1 MPYVSCSICCLALG
15 LKCNLEVFAN
25 RSRAH
30 ATADSQSAVRSQNA
44 PSYAT
49 SCQKRTNDR
58 PHTAPPCSQ
67 CVMPPPILNDSED
80 EEDDVVYDDSVDSRS
95 RSSGESAP
103 GIPALDGTR
112 DTVNQSTGSTGEHR
126 R

>member
-1 MPYVSCSICCLALG
+1 
-15 LKCNLEVFAN
+15 
-25 RSRAH
+25 
-30 ATADSQSAVRSQNA
+30 
-44 PSYAT
+44 
-49 SCQKRTNDR
+49 
-58 PHTAPPCSQ
+58 
-67 CVMPPPILNDSED
+67 MPPPILNDSED

-112 DTVNQSTGSTGEHR
+112 DTLNQSTGSTGEHR